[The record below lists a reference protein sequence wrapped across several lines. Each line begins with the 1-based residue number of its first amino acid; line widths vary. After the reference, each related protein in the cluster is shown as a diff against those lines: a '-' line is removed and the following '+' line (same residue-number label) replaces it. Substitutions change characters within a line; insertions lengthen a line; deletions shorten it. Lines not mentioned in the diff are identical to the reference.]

1 MPPARTSWAASIR
14 FNKKVWDS
22 LGAADQSLLTLA
34 AHAELL
40 HSEAEVLANDPDALE
55 QLTGKF
61 GVQLRAFPD
70 DILRAMQKAAVE
82 IIPAAVAG
90 DPMAKKIFESY
101 SAFQKKVQPRG
112 LLMPGA
118 VWQMRR
124 L

>member
-1 MPPARTSWAASIR
+1 
-14 FNKKVWDS
+14 
-22 LGAADQSLLTLA
+22 
-34 AHAELL
+34 
-40 HSEAEVLANDPDALE
+40 
-55 QLTGKF
+55 
-61 GVQLRAFPD
+61 
-70 DILRAMQKAAVE
+70 MQKAAAE

-101 SAFQKKVQPRG
+101 SAFQKKVLPRG